1 MEKEN
6 VVIKN
11 KTIIKWIFLGW
22 LITLPFGS
30 SLFLFDI
37 GTEKTGYFTLYPSLF
52 LAFIL
57 LFITPWVYKLWGGI
71 EKISIAFLGLWMAS
85 SFLYIDPFD
94 ISEYALFDI
103 RSLIIQ
109 FIYCVG
115 LVNAYYVLK
124 LDFKPNLIIGLKVFL
139 FILILFGVFEFST
152 GIHFESDKTAEMTT
166 LVIGKHFNAP
176 MFLYGNQNNYLVYI
190 IFIFL
195 SLSLFDEKIQ
205 KNNYLLLLISGLI
218 LIFSIYAD
226 SKFSKIISLVLIAY
240 FLVGIVKG
248 NYSFLKF
255 NKLYPYFISI
265 LLLSITLLV
274 NPIFFGPKFKNSAQ
288 YRLNEINIIEKD
300 SLGKINVVKAREKLS
315 KKDQSELVSHMDSVR
330 TKGPGNS
337 KNIRKNLIL
346 NGLDYIRMNPIL
358 GLGPGGYEE
367 RTIAKGQ
374 KKYVDH
380 QISPHNF
387 PIEVI
392 SKFGVFGWGY
402 FVLLF
407 WLSLKIISTKHI
419 EAKNNKGIFIL
430 LLIALPVLWLMPAS
444 YLFLDTHKLL
454 IPFILLFSIIHDK
467 KSDTKAEKPI
477 KYV

>member
-1 MEKEN
+1 MEEDN
-6 VVIKN
+6 VIIKN
-11 KTIIKWIFLGW
+11 KSIIKWIFLGW

-37 GTEKTGYFTLYPSLF
+37 GTEKTGYFPLYPSLF

-71 EKISIAFLGLWMAS
+71 EKISIAFLGLWLAS

-139 FILILFGVFEFST
+139 FILLLFGIFEFST

-195 SLSLFDEKIQ
+195 SLSLFDNKIQ
-205 KNNYLLLLISGLI
+205 KNNYLLLLISGVI

-240 FLVGIVKG
+240 FFMAVLKE
-248 NYSFLKF
+248 NYRFLKF
-255 NKLYPYFISI
+255 NNLYPYFISI

-330 TKGPGNS
+330 TKDPGNS
-337 KNIRKNLIL
+337 KNIRRNLIL

-367 RTIAKGQ
+367 RTIEKEQ
-374 KKYVDH
+374 KNYVGR

-387 PIEVI
+387 PVEVI
-392 SKFGVFGWGY
+392 SKFGVFGWSY
-402 FVLLF
+402 FILLF

-419 EAKNNKGIFIL
+419 EAKNNKGFFIL
-430 LLIALPVLWLMPAS
+430 LLISLPVLWLMPAS

-454 IPFILLFSIIHDK
+454 IPFILLFSIINDK
-467 KSDTKAEKPI
+467 KSDTNSEKPI
-477 KYV
+477 KHV